1 MRSRP
6 EDTGDRTDGPAPT
19 PPARRLLRERALQAV
34 RDAISSGRLAP
45 GSRLTERQLCEDHRI
60 SRTIAREVVRQLE
73 SERLVDVVPHR
84 GLRIAQLTPK
94 RVQEIYAIRTEL
106 EVLVVRS
113 FIASATAAD
122 VADLRTIFDRLRAA
136 HADEDL
142 DRIVDEATAFLWHMI
157 RVADNRVAAEVL
169 DQLLARINML
179 RMMSMRM
186 PGRVEASIVQIAGI
200 VEAIVARDTAA
211 AERAVRDYVEA
222 AGRSALRYL
231 ETRPDPA

>member
-1 MRSRP
+1 MSSIPFGVSR
-6 EDTGDRTDGPAPT
+6 
-19 PPARRLLRERALQAV
+19 
-34 RDAISSGRLAP
+34 
-45 GSRLTERQLCEDHRI
+45 
-60 SRTIAREVVRQLE
+60 
-73 SERLVDVVPHR
+73 
-84 GLRIAQLTPK
+84 
-94 RVQEIYAIRTEL
+94 
-106 EVLVVRS
+106 
-113 FIASATAAD
+113 
-122 VADLRTIFDRLRAA
+122 
-136 HADEDL
+136 L